1 MMETTRTTGTLP
13 PTSGAADPLAG
24 LRERLRADVPRI
36 AAETGCD
43 EAAVL
48 ALFSSRVECAIP
60 AAASPAIAAGLARL
74 RAEVA
79 AQIST
84 RLAHR

>member
-1 MMETTRTTGTLP
+1 MKTTRTTDPLP
-13 PTSGAADPLAG
+13 PPSGVADRLAG

-48 ALFSSRVECAIP
+48 ALFASRMERAIP
-60 AAASPAIAAGLARL
+60 AAASPAIAAGLAGL
-74 RAEVA
+74 RAEVD
-79 AQIST
+79 AQIGA
-84 RLAHR
+84 RVIHR

>member
-1 MMETTRTTGTLP
+1 METTRTTGPLRP
-13 PTSGAADPLAG
+13 PRGVADRLVG
-24 LRERLRADVPRI
+24 LRERLREDVPRI

-79 AQIST
+79 AQISA